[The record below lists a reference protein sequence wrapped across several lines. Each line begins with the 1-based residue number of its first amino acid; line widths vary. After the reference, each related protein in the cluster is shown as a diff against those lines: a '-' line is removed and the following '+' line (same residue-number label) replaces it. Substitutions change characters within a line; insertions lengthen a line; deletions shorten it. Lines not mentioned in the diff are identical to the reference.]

1 MRSPFTTPP
10 PTSANAEDFRAV
22 FINRVHRLLQVG
34 YSRLNPADF
43 ADSEEPDIS
52 GEIARE
58 IETFLDEPPAE
69 DWLRFYE
76 VFDDPPV
83 HEAPARPRAARRLG
97 KSRRRV
103 DIGIKCSQT
112 SPRTRFRFEAKR
124 LCDSG
129 SVKHYLGDSG
139 LGRFVAGFYAA
150 TDSAAGMLGYV
161 QRGEVAEWA
170 DKLSAQ
176 VREDATSLP
185 CASGARWQ
193 LSRFQA
199 GPANTFQSKHRR
211 RNGTSIEI
219 YHTLFRFH

>member
-1 MRSPFTTPP
+1 MRSPSPTPP
-10 PTSANAEDFRAV
+10 PASANAEDFRAV

-43 ADSEEPDIS
+43 ANSEEPDIS

-58 IETFLDEPPAE
+58 IEAFLDEPPTE

-83 HEAPARPRAARRLG
+83 HEAPAGPRAARRLG

-112 SPRTRFRFEAKR
+112 APRTRFRFEAKR
-124 LCDSG
+124 LCDSH
-129 SVKHYLGDSG
+129 SIKHYLGDSG
-139 LGRFVAGFYAA
+139 LGRFIAGFYAA

-161 QRGEVAEWA
+161 QRGEVADWA
-170 DKLSAQ
+170 GKLGTEVEAA
-176 VREDATSLP
+176 ATSLP
-185 CASGARWQ
+185 HASGRRWQ
-193 LSRFQA
+193 AVHLPN
-199 GPANTFQSKHRR
+199 GPANTYCSRHNR
-211 RNGTSIEI
+211 RNRTSIEI
-219 YHTLFRFH
+219 YHTLFLFH